1 MKVILLKD
9 VKGLG
14 KTDDIKEV
22 QDGYARNFL
31 FKQNLA
37 LEATPANLNSIKNK
51 KGAEAARAARE
62 LAEAKD
68 IGAKLAGQTIQLAM
82 KTGEAGRLYG
92 AVTAMDV
99 AAALDKAGFKVD
111 KRGITLHQAIK
122 SLGRYEAEIK
132 LHHEVTVKVGLEVVA
147 LH

>member
-31 FKQNLA
+31 FKQSLA
-37 LEATPANLNSIKNK
+37 LEATPANLNSVKNRK
-51 KGAEAARAARE
+51 NAVAARADRE
-62 LAEAKD
+62 LA
-68 IGAKLAGQTIQLAM
+68 LARDMGSRMNAQIFTMPM
-82 KTGEAGRLYG
+82 KCGEAGRLYG

-99 AAALDKAGFKVD
+99 AEMLARNGFKVD
-111 KRGITLHQAIK
+111 KRGISIHQAIK
-122 SLGRYEAEIK
+122 SLGEFEAEIR
-132 LHHEVTVKVGLEVVA
+132 LHHDVTVKVGIKVVA
-147 LH
+147 L